1 MAEAAARSAT
11 YRMGMTVYAA
21 PLDDIRF
28 ALELAGLGALT
39 ELEHFAEIDVDAV
52 DGVLDEFGR
61 LMADVWA
68 PTNRIGDQTGSFVR
82 GDEVVV
88 PAEFHGAFA
97 AFVSGGWGSV
107 PFDAAYGGGGFP
119 WVVGI
124 AQQEMLDSANLALSL
139 APLLTHGAIDAIGH
153 HGTEEQREVYMTR
166 MIAGTWTGTMNLTEP
181 QAGSDVG
188 ALRTRAIA
196 QPDGT
201 YRITGQKIFI
211 TWGEHP
217 LTENI
222 VHLVLARTPDAP
234 AGTKGISCFIV
245 PKFLVNDDG
254 SLGERNDVRVVSV
267 EHKLGIT
274 ASPTCVL
281 AFGDHSDGA
290 IGYRIGEECAGM
302 RVMFTMMNN
311 ARLAVGVQGLGLAE
325 RSLQAAVAYANERRQ
340 GYAPGAP
347 RNEPSLIVEHPDVR
361 RNLLTMRS
369 ITEAMRNLSYYT
381 AQHVDLARF
390 AHTAEQRAE
399 AQEILELMIPL
410 SKSWCTDEGER
421 VTSIGVQVHG
431 GMGYIEETGVAQLY
445 RDAKITQIYEGTN
458 GIQAMDL
465 VGRKMPM
472 RAGAVFTDH
481 IARMRA
487 TVGELA
493 AAGADLGGIA
503 AAVGA
508 AVDAAESV
516 GLGLLRADAA
526 EVLAVATPFQ
536 RLLALTTAGWL
547 MGRQALAAAQGAGR
561 GSSDLLAQKL
571 VTARFFATNIL
582 AEVHGLVGPASTGA
596 AELRAARFG

>member
-1 MAEAAARSAT
+1 
-11 YRMGMTVYAA
+11 MTAYVA

-28 ALELAGLGALT
+28 ALGLAGLAQLTALD
-39 ELEHFAEIDVDAV
+39 HFAGIDQDSV
-52 DGVLDEFGR
+52 DGVLEEFGK
-61 LMADVWA
+61 LMAEVWA
-68 PTNRIGDQTGSFVR
+68 PTNQIGDRTGSHVE
-82 GDEVVV
+82 GAEVVV
-88 PAEFHGAFA
+88 PAEFHGAFD
-97 AFVSGGWGSV
+97 AFVGGGWGAV
-107 PFDAAYGGGGFP
+107 PFDPAYGGGGFP

-124 AQQEMLDSANLALSL
+124 AQQEMLDSANLTLSL
-139 APLLTHGAIDAIGH
+139 APLLTHGAIDAIAH

-188 ALRTRAIA
+188 ALRTRAVA
-196 QPDGT
+196 QPDGS

-254 SLGERNDVRVVSV
+254 SLGARNEVRVVSV
-267 EHKLGIT
+267 EHKMGIT

-281 AFGDHSDGA
+281 AFGDDGDGA
-290 IGYRIGEECAGM
+290 VGYRIGEECAGM

-325 RSLQAAVAYANERRQ
+325 RSLQAAVAYAKERRQ
-340 GYAPGAP
+340 GYAVRAS
-347 RNEPSLIVEHPDVR
+347 RAEPSSIVEHPDVR
-361 RNLLTMRS
+361 RNLLTMRAL
-369 ITEAMRNLSYYT
+369 TEAMRNLSYY
-381 AQHVDLARF
+381 AAVHVDMARF
-390 AHTAEQRAE
+390 GATKEERTE
-399 AQEILELMIPL
+399 AGEILDLMIPL
-410 SKSWCTDEGER
+410 TKSWCTDEGER

-431 GMGYIEETGVAQLY
+431 GMGYIEETGAAQFY

-458 GIQAMDL
+458 GIQAIDL
-465 VGRKMPM
+465 VGRKLPM
-472 RAGAVFTDH
+472 RGGAVFTDH

-487 TVGELA
+487 TVAELA
-493 AAGADLGGIA
+493 GAGDELAVIASALGS
-503 AAVGA
+503 

-516 GLGLLRADAA
+516 GLGLLKAGQSDPAA
-526 EVLAVATPFQ
+526 VLAAATPFQ

-547 MGRQALAAAQGAGR
+547 MGRQALAADR
-561 GSSDLLAQKL
+561 GTLHGDTGFLAQKL
-571 VTARFFATNIL
+571 ITARFFATNIL
-582 AEVHGLVGPASTGA
+582 SEVLGLVGPATTGA
-596 AELRAARFG
+596 PELSAARF